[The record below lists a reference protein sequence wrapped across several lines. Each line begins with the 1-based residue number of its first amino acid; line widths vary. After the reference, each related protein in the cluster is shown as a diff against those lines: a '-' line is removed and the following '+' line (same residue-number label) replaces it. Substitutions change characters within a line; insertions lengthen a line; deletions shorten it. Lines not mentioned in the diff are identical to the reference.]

1 MEIVIT
7 YMKYRRHY
15 ESPSSSD
22 RWRPSQNGHR
32 CLIWPATD
40 WNVNEAFWSTA
51 ALSVKLAF
59 KLISLFVQSIK
70 KAPSSSLMIPLWLV
84 PHLLLCGSRWFSLA
98 CINTEDNLRWK
109 RWICWREPNRWWAL
123 ERNGN
128 ISREQSDYAWKT
140 NRTMRREKEQIEK
153 EGMNIF
159 MELRGTISLMF
170 LNRCAAT
177 EG

>member
-1 MEIVIT
+1 
-7 YMKYRRHY
+7 MKYRCHY

-22 RWRPSQNGHR
+22 RWSPSQNGHY

-84 PHLLLCGSRWFSLA
+84 PLPLLGGSRWFSLA
-98 CINTEDNLRWK
+98 YTNAEDNLRWK
-109 RWICWREPNRWWAL
+109 RWICSREPTGDELWKEMGTLAESRAIMP
-123 ERNGN
+123 ERQIEPRG
-128 ISREQSDYAWKT
+128 E
-140 NRTMRREKEQIEK
+140 EKEQIEM

-170 LNRCAAT
+170 LNLCAAT